1 MTLQNVLI
9 YCLVVSTS
17 YWGFSIPNDYS
28 GECNHQSTS
37 IGLKWIF
44 PICIYIYIIKFY
56 IYIYIVT
63 HGCEILRCCESQFAT
78 SEIWLR
84 YDEQ

>member
-1 MTLQNVLI
+1 M
-9 YCLVVSTS
+9 
-17 YWGFSIPNDYS
+17 D
-28 GECNHQSTS
+28 
-37 IGLKWIF
+37 F
-44 PICIYIYIIKFY
+44 PHMYIYIYIIKFYIY